1 MKNKRQKTWRAS
13 TRFEAR
19 GLGGFYQTPHA
30 RRPKVDDSYAN
41 GALRKGGEPSDNRLQ
56 HPEPTPG
63 RRVGRR
69 VLLIEE

>member
-13 TRFEAR
+13 TRLEAR

-41 GALRKGGEPSDNRLQ
+41 GALRKGGGLRDTQ
-56 HPEPTPG
+56 MQTAEPTPG